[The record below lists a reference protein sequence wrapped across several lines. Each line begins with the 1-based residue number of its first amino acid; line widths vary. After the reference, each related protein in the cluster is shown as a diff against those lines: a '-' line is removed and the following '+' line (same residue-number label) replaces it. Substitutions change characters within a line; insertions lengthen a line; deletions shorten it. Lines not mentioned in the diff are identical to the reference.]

1 MAVQSSAFGTHRATG
16 YRAAALSTTIL
27 VTLLASPAI
36 AQDNLV
42 WDPGNAANATGSA
55 DSGIWDLSTA
65 NWFNNAATPDDVFQ
79 NNDNAQFNAPVGA
92 GEGQVNV
99 AENIATGSITFNEDG
114 YNLIGV
120 GTISAGG
127 NVIVLNDGDTATIAN
142 AFDALGV
149 TVNGAGDLNLGGAN
163 AGNLTVNGAA
173 TTTVTV
179 SNTVTGDLDSNN
191 GTTVVT
197 GGGVITGT
205 TTITN
210 STVNVINTGV
220 LTGDT
225 TVGSNGTLDVDN
237 GDVGAVENTAGGT
250 VDISGGSVDSLDNTN
265 GNTTMTAGTIETT
278 TNVDAGLVTVQGGT
292 LTGAVT
298 INGGELTTTGVTA
311 VITGDTTVSAG
322 GTLDVD
328 NGDIGNVENTG
339 GIVEIANGNVN
350 SLDNTNGATTI
361 TGGIVDTTTNIDA
374 GTITQSGGTLTGAV
388 TINGGEINTTGA
400 TAVITGDTTVS
411 AGGTLDVD
419 NGDIGNVEN
428 TGGIVEI
435 ANGNV
440 NSLDNT
446 NGTTTITNGTID
458 TTTNI
463 DAGTITQSGG
473 TLTGAVTVNGGE
485 LNTTGAT
492 AVITGDTTVTAG
504 GTLDVD
510 NGDIGNVENTGGIV
524 EIANGNVNSLDNTSG
539 TTTIASGTI
548 DTTTNIDAGL
558 VTQSGGTLTGN
569 VTINGGELNATT
581 GASIVA
587 GSTTVAA
594 GGTLDVDAGDIA
606 DVENTGGIVEI
617 DGGNVNSLDNTSGT
631 TTIAGGT
638 IDTTT
643 NVDAGLVTQSA
654 GTLTGAVTVGGGT
667 LTTTGGSIQDS
678 VVQSGGIVNLGST
691 VMMDYTYNNG
701 TLNLGAT
708 GAISGTLNNNNAFTF
723 SAGSLNDVDNT
734 STFDV
739 SGTRSLTG
747 TFTNNAGGTLNV
759 ASGNILGATAVN
771 NDGGTAVMNL
781 GGTVNADV
789 SAVNG
794 ATINATGAAGTI
806 GGTLTLGTGS
816 TVSLQETAGT
826 YTPTALAVTGAG
838 ASTLNGTLE
847 LDLGGIAGSIVSDS
861 VAFAGAVTG
870 AVGID
875 LNVDTG
881 VVTETGTVN
890 LVTASSTAGLSF
902 GTITVTQGTDVA
914 SINGAVDNSVTVGA
928 LQYTFTNSG
937 TALQTT
943 VGLDENIG
951 SFAAGVGLTQSV
963 VGSIVNRPTSPYVT
977 DYVGYTGDSRS
988 RRLKRQADTSAP
1000 CGVGGWARV
1009 SGGGA
1014 DVDGSFSLNGGADTS
1029 TSQDLN
1035 YYSIQT
1041 GGDFACFDDRFNGFD
1056 MAFGLIAGYSAGD
1069 TNSSVFIGGT
1079 NTVDTIINTDFS
1091 QTYAGL
1097 YATASRGSFFADL
1110 QVRFEN
1116 LDYETDVT
1124 NVIASNGTLDAVS
1137 DFSTTGTTVSGAVG
1151 YSWPI
1156 RSIEG
1161 LNFVGTAG
1169 FSYSDFE
1176 TDPITIDSTDSSGGD
1191 VDSILQLDD
1200 STVELGF
1207 VSGTLS
1213 RSRVLPDEIS
1223 AINYFGTVTYY
1234 NDFADNPTA
1243 TFSEVGSG
1251 TVDNLELSNLGSYG
1265 EISLGVNYIRLLN
1278 TGSDGK
1284 ARQLSAAARFDYR
1297 SGSNVD
1303 SYGITGQVRIQF

>member
-1 MAVQSSAFGTHRATG
+1 M
-16 YRAAALSTTIL
+16 
-27 VTLLASPAI
+27 
-36 AQDNLV
+36 
-42 WDPGNAANATGSA
+42 
-55 DSGIWDLSTA
+55 
-65 NWFNNAATPDDVFQ
+65 
-79 NNDNAQFNAPVGA
+79 
-92 GEGQVNV
+92 
-99 AENIATGSITFNEDG
+99 
-114 YNLIGV
+114 
-120 GTISAGG
+120 
-127 NVIVLNDGDTATIAN
+127 
-142 AFDALGV
+142 
-149 TVNGAGDLNLGGAN
+149 
-163 AGNLTVNGAA
+163 
-173 TTTVTV
+173 
-179 SNTVTGDLDSNN
+179 
-191 GTTVVT
+191 
-197 GGGVITGT
+197 
-205 TTITN
+205 
-210 STVNVINTGV
+210 
-220 LTGDT
+220 
-225 TVGSNGTLDVDN
+225 
-237 GDVGAVENTAGGT
+237 
-250 VDISGGSVDSLDNTN
+250 
-265 GNTTMTAGTIETT
+265 
-278 TNVDAGLVTVQGGT
+278 
-292 LTGAVT
+292 
-298 INGGELTTTGVTA
+298 
-311 VITGDTTVSAG
+311 
-322 GTLDVD
+322 
-328 NGDIGNVENTG
+328 
-339 GIVEIANGNVN
+339 
-350 SLDNTNGATTI
+350 
-361 TGGIVDTTTNIDA
+361 
-374 GTITQSGGTLTGAV
+374 
-388 TINGGEINTTGA
+388 
-400 TAVITGDTTVS
+400 
-411 AGGTLDVD
+411 
-419 NGDIGNVEN
+419 
-428 TGGIVEI
+428 
-435 ANGNV
+435 
-440 NSLDNT
+440 
-446 NGTTTITNGTID
+446 
-458 TTTNI
+458 
-463 DAGTITQSGG
+463 
-473 TLTGAVTVNGGE
+473 
-485 LNTTGAT
+485 
-492 AVITGDTTVTAG
+492 
-504 GTLDVD
+504 
-510 NGDIGNVENTGGIV
+510 
-524 EIANGNVNSLDNTSG
+524 
-539 TTTIASGTI
+539 
-548 DTTTNIDAGL
+548 
-558 VTQSGGTLTGN
+558 
-569 VTINGGELNATT
+569 TINGGELNATT

-587 GSTTVAA
+587 GNTTVAA

-1124 NVIASNGTLDAVS
+1124 NVIGSNGTLDAVS

>member
-411 AGGTLDVD
+411 
-419 NGDIGNVEN
+419 
-428 TGGIVEI
+428 
-435 ANGNV
+435 
-440 NSLDNT
+440 
-446 NGTTTITNGTID
+446 
-458 TTTNI
+458 
-463 DAGTITQSGG
+463 
-473 TLTGAVTVNGGE
+473 
-485 LNTTGAT
+485 
-492 AVITGDTTVTAG
+492 AG